1 MGTFFCL
8 PTEHREMQVATGSLA
23 AAALETG
30 RTGIRPS

>member
-8 PTEHREMQVATGSLA
+8 PTERREMQVATESLA

-30 RTGIRPS
+30 RTGIRPF